1 MHLSLRENPNSF
13 QAMFVTENPLALASK
28 LPFTTG
34 LNQTVLVSNPKM
46 GEMSGDLCFMKP
58 FHSWFGCLISGAST
72 FYSQPSSISQL
83 HHINSRFMWLY
94 HGFLRSSCSLALIP
108 SSWLPMKSWDF
119 PFKSSRF
126 WTLEFPIYPCGII
139 GGYPVNNK

>member
-13 QAMFVTENPLALASK
+13 QAMFVAENPLALASK

-72 FYSQPSSISQL
+72 KLTYNHLPFHSCIY

-94 HGFLRSSCSLALIP
+94 HGLLRSSCSFTT
-108 SSWLPMKSWDF
+108 SHDF
-119 PFKSSRF
+119 WFGIDPIFVTAHEK
-126 WTLEFPIYPCGII
+126 LGFPI
-139 GGYPVNNK
+139 